1 VAGQRPAR
9 VGPEYISVA
18 DFHGLVEL
26 LVLCAEGL
34 ESPTRPSL
42 HARMEELLRENGH
55 VLDE

>member
-1 VAGQRPAR
+1 

-42 HARMEELLRENGH
+42 HARMEQLLQDNRH